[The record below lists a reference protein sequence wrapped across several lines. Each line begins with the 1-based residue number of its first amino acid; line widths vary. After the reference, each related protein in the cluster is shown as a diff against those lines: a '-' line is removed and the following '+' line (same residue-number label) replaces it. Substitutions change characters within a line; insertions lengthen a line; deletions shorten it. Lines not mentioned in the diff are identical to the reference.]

1 MIRTRI
7 FSPICEAVGSW
18 DTSKVTTMESM
29 FDGARSFNQSLK
41 EWNTSSVVDMSFMFL
56 DAVAFNQASVFLD
69 LREGQ
74 APQMQGSKRH
84 EFMSSWNRLRA
95 LCLETTGQVLGGWGT
110 SGR

>member
-1 MIRTRI
+1 MS
-7 FSPICEAVGSW
+7 FSHICEAVGSW

-29 FDGARSFNQSLK
+29 FYGARSFNQSLDK
-41 EWNTSSVVDMSFMFL
+41 WNTSSVVDMSFMFL
-56 DAVAFNQASVFLD
+56 DSVAFNQASVFLD